1 MQSWAYVRAASSEP
15 SLLYGFPMISQADRD
30 KIREYGRQMGDTS
43 NISNAVA
50 VVSYIS
56 GMNVW

>member
-1 MQSWAYVRAASSEP
+1 MQSWAYERAVSSEP

-30 KIREYGRQMGDTS
+30 KIRQYGRQMGDMF

-50 VVSYIS
+50 VVFYIS
-56 GMNVW
+56 GMNV